1 MAGGAGGEGARGDDE
16 VGIRS
21 WFGLD
26 KPEAPEPSRPGPP
39 TTEQLLGALDLVE
52 RQARDGRVPGV
63 VLSRLLRVSRV
74 VRETLPRL
82 DQLGIGSSQGYS
94 VMATATDYLP
104 VAIGNYLRLP
114 RDWADT
120 RPISGGKSAVMLL
133 VDQLD
138 LLGVTMDKVYDAV
151 CRADAEAII
160 IHGQFLEQKFGHPST
175 GGSLGLDAPDPI
187 PGSPAPLAP
196 QPTPPTSATAATSPP
211 APSPLAPP
219 E

>member
-1 MAGGAGGEGARGDDE
+1 
-16 VGIRS
+16 VGIRQ

-26 KPEAPEPSRPGPP
+26 KPEAPEPARPGPP
-39 TTEQLLGALDLVE
+39 TTEQLVGALDLVE
-52 RQARDGRVPGV
+52 RQAREGHVPGV

-74 VRETLPRL
+74 VRQTLPRL
-82 DQLGIGSSQGYS
+82 DQLGLGSAQGYS

-114 RDWADT
+114 RDWADS

-138 LLGVTMDKVYDAV
+138 LLGATMDKVYDAV

-160 IHGQFLEQKFGHPST
+160 IHGQFLEQKFGQAST
-175 GGSLGLDAPDPI
+175 GGSLGLDAPDP
-187 PGSPAPLAP
+187 
-196 QPTPPTSATAATSPP
+196 TPSST
-211 APSPLAPP
+211 SPLAPP

>member
-1 MAGGAGGEGARGDDE
+1 M
-16 VGIRS
+16 GIRS

-26 KPEAPEPSRPGPP
+26 RPEAAEPVRSGPP
-39 TTEQLLGALDLVE
+39 TTEQLVGALDAIEV
-52 RQARDGRVPGV
+52 QAREGRVPGV
-63 VLSRLLRVSRV
+63 VLSRLLRVTRI
-74 VRETLPRL
+74 VRQTLPRL
-82 DQLGIGSSQGYS
+82 DNLGLGSAQGYS

-120 RPISGGKSAVMLL
+120 RPIAAGKSSVMLL

-138 LLGVTMDKVYDAV
+138 LLGTTMDKVYDAV

-160 IHGQFLEQKFGHPST
+160 VHGAFLEQKFGQGST
-175 GGSLGLDAPDPI
+175 GGVLGLGPDAVQVAPPPDPSLS
-187 PGSPAPLAP
+187 PGPS
-196 QPTPPTSATAATSPP
+196 
-211 APSPLAPP
+211 APSSPSSPSSPRPLAPP